1 MHGNNLTDD
10 ELRLFVDLGV
20 SFSVTPEN
28 ELIQGHGFPITG
40 RLRQLG
46 AAPSLGVD
54 LESVISGDM
63 FAVARM
69 ALTTQRALDNSV
81 ERRARDAIPSTTTVP
96 VREALRWVTME
107 GARML
112 GLENRIG
119 SLTPGKQA
127 DLVILNATAMN
138 LWPVHDPVSTVVMQ
152 AGPANV
158 EAVMIAGAWKK
169 RDGNMRIADRQQKLD
184 ALAASG
190 RRIID
195 DMNQI
200 NKAA

>member
-1 MHGNNLTDD
+1 
-10 ELRLFVDLGV
+10 
-20 SFSVTPEN
+20 
-28 ELIQGHGFPITG
+28 
-40 RLRQLG
+40 
-46 AAPSLGVD
+46 
-54 LESVISGDM
+54 
-63 FAVARM
+63 M
-69 ALTTQRALDNSV
+69 ALTMQRALDNNDA
-81 ERRARDAIPSTTTVP
+81 RREHGEIPPTSTIP
-96 VREALRWVTME
+96 VRQALRWVTIE

-112 GLENRIG
+112 GLERRVG

-127 DLVILNATAMN
+127 DLVMLDATAMN
-138 LWPVHDPVSTVVMQ
+138 LWPVHDPVATVVMQ

-169 RDGNMRIADRQQKLD
+169 RAGRLHVVDRQRKLD

-195 DMNQI
+195 DMNNI